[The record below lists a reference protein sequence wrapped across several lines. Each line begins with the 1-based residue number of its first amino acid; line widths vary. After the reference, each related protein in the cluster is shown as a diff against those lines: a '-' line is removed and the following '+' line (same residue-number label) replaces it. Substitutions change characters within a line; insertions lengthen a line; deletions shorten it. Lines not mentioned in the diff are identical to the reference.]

1 MTELP
6 QQTERAKRINQT
18 YKIFDDSKSYTE
30 ARRRTYEL
38 FAILGISEMK
48 IEEYLRIAV
57 IVKGQKFRGR
67 AKEFYQL

>member
-6 QQTERAKRINQT
+6 QQTERAKRIIQT
-18 YKIFDDSKSYTE
+18 FEIFADSKSYTE

-57 IVKGQKFRGR
+57 IVKGQKFR
-67 AKEFYQL
+67 